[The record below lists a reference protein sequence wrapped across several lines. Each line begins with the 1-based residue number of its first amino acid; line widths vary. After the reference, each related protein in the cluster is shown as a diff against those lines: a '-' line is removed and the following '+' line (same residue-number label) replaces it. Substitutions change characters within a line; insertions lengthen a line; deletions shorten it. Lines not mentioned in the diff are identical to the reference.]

1 MKRKIFFLSV
11 LLLLGVCLV
20 SAQQSLSVSGVVT
33 DASDGSPLVGVSVVL
48 KGTTNGTVTD
58 VNGKYSLNAPQGS
71 TIVFSYIGMEKQE
84 VLAKNRV
91 VNVKL
96 QSDSKM
102 LDEVVAVGYG
112 TMKKKLV
119 TGATVQVKGDDIQKL
134 NTTSALGALQSQTPG
149 ISITSNNGQP
159 GEGFKVN
166 VRGIGTTGNSS
177 PLYVIDGV
185 AGADINSLN
194 PADIESIDV
203 LKDAAS
209 SAIYG
214 ARAANGVIL
223 VTTKQGKSG
232 KMQLSYDG
240 YIGWQNV
247 YKNPNL
253 LNAQEYMAIH
263 DETVFNEGDAMH
275 DWKKELGSKVYDM
288 TQNGWKGTDWFDA
301 IRVKNATTQNHA
313 INLVGGNDLSKFSA
327 GFSYTQQNGILGKP
341 FASAYERYTARLNSD
356 HVILKAKNRDVIK
369 IGENITFNYN
379 TRNGVGQGN
388 LYGNDVHN
396 VLSACPLLPLYND
409 NGGYY
414 SQTDKTA
421 DAWNLGGSLGNPVIE
436 LSAVRGQNISRNYG
450 LNSTAYLVIEPI
462 KGLKYRGQYSY
473 RMSSYSYRAFTTPY
487 NSSSTS
493 SSKDYSVTQ
502 NAGMGHNM
510 AVENTISYVL
520 PKLGKNNID
529 VLVGQSFEKTCVGE
543 DVNLRNTVSGD
554 QTLPTLTDFDHAWIT
569 NTNNV
574 NSSTFSG
581 SPWGDSSL
589 ASFFGRANWNYDET
603 YMATVTLRTDGSSN
617 FARGNRWGYFPSVS
631 AGWVMS
637 NESWMEGS
645 KNWMD
650 LLKIR
655 ASWGQNGNCNI
666 PNFNYVSSV
675 AFDQYNVYS
684 FGSTSLGTTDTKK
697 PGGYAKNLP
706 NPKVT
711 WETSE
716 QLDFG
721 FDARFLNSRLGVNF
735 DYYVKT
741 TKDWLVNAP
750 ILATAGTG
758 APFINGGDV
767 ENRGFE
773 VALNWNDHIGK
784 DFRYGI
790 NANLAYNKNK
800 VTRIANAEGIIHGD
814 ANVLSQGTTE
824 MYRAEVGKPIGYFW
838 GYKTAGIF
846 QNQAEIDAWKNGFLQ
861 KAPQPGDVKFVDN
874 NGDGVINE
882 KDKTMIGDPHPDFNL
897 GFSLNL
903 AYKGFDFSVT
913 ATGAFGQQIA
923 KSYRSFA
930 DSPYNNYTTDIFG
943 RWHGEGT
950 SNKLPRLTDGSNTNW
965 QEVSDIY
972 IENADYVKIQ
982 NVSFGY
988 DFKKLIPSM
997 PLTQARLYVQA
1008 QNLYTFTGYSGM
1020 DPEIGY
1026 GSSINGNSNSWVS
1039 GIDLG
1044 SYPNPRTIL
1053 VGVNLKF

>member
-1 MKRKIFFLSV
+1 
-11 LLLLGVCLV
+11 
-20 SAQQSLSVSGVVT
+20 
-33 DASDGSPLVGVSVVL
+33 
-48 KGTTNGTVTD
+48 
-58 VNGKYSLNAPQGS
+58 
-71 TIVFSYIGMEKQE
+71 
-84 VLAKNRV
+84 
-91 VNVKL
+91 
-96 QSDSKM
+96 
-102 LDEVVAVGYG
+102 
-112 TMKKKLV
+112 
-119 TGATVQVKGDDIQKL
+119 
-134 NTTSALGALQSQTPG
+134 
-149 ISITSNNGQP
+149 
-159 GEGFKVN
+159 
-166 VRGIGTTGNSS
+166 
-177 PLYVIDGV
+177 
-185 AGADINSLN
+185 
-194 PADIESIDV
+194 
-203 LKDAAS
+203 
-209 SAIYG
+209 
-214 ARAANGVIL
+214 
-223 VTTKQGKSG
+223 
-232 KMQLSYDG
+232 
-240 YIGWQNV
+240 
-247 YKNPNL
+247 
-253 LNAQEYMAIH
+253 
-263 DETVFNEGDAMH
+263 
-275 DWKKELGSKVYDM
+275 
-288 TQNGWKGTDWFDA
+288 
-301 IRVKNATTQNHA
+301 
-313 INLVGGNDLSKFSA
+313 
-327 GFSYTQQNGILGKP
+327 
-341 FASAYERYTARLNSD
+341 
-356 HVILKAKNRDVIK
+356 
-369 IGENITFNYN
+369 
-379 TRNGVGQGN
+379 
-388 LYGNDVHN
+388 
-396 VLSACPLLPLYND
+396 
-409 NGGYY
+409 
-414 SQTDKTA
+414 
-421 DAWNLGGSLGNPVIE
+421 
-436 LSAVRGQNISRNYG
+436 
-450 LNSTAYLVIEPI
+450 
-462 KGLKYRGQYSY
+462 
-473 RMSSYSYRAFTTPY
+473 
-487 NSSSTS
+487 
-493 SSKDYSVTQ
+493 
-502 NAGMGHNM
+502 
-510 AVENTISYVL
+510 
-520 PKLGKNNID
+520 
-529 VLVGQSFEKTCVGE
+529 
-543 DVNLRNTVSGD
+543 
-554 QTLPTLTDFDHAWIT
+554 
-569 NTNNV
+569 
-574 NSSTFSG
+574 
-581 SPWGDSSL
+581 
-589 ASFFGRANWNYDET
+589 
-603 YMATVTLRTDGSSN
+603 
-617 FARGNRWGYFPSVS
+617 
-631 AGWVMS
+631 MS

-655 ASWGQNGNCNI
+655 GSWGQNGNCNI
-666 PNFNYVSSV
+666 DNFQYVSSV

-684 FGSTSLGTTDTKK
+684 FGSTSLGSTDTKK

-741 TKDWLVNAP
+741 TKDWLVRAP

-773 VALNWNDHIGK
+773 VALNWNDHVGK

-846 QNQAEIDAWKNGFLQ
+846 QNQAEIDAWKGGFLQ

-874 NGDGVINE
+874 DHNGVIDE

-897 GFSLNL
+897 GFTLNL

-930 DSPYNNYTTDIFG
+930 DSRYNNYTTDIFG

-965 QEVSDIY
+965 QEISDIY